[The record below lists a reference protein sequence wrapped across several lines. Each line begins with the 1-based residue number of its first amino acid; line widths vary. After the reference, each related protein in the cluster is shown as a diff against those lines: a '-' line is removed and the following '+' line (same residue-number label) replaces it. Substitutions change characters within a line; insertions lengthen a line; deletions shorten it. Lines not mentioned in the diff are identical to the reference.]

1 MADTRISGGNIA
13 GCERVKVVTLEE
25 TPRTYVVEA
34 MTGISFA
41 ASLSEGSEKE
51 LRVKDTIFGAL
62 RTEDIVRGYDIQ
74 LDDPL
79 LHSEILSLV
88 DGGALSGVP
97 GAPGE
102 VYAAPAAGAP
112 VSRTAFDLYAYS
124 ADRDADGEAKA
135 YHEWKFPGCKGRPV
149 EGALKDGEFTTLSYR
164 IQSRPAGGVS
174 PLTVRRIEA
183 LPDTVA

>member
-1 MADTRISGGNIA
+1 MADTRITGGNIA
-13 GCERVKVVTLEE
+13 GCERVKVVTIEE

-51 LRVKDTIFGAL
+51 LRVKNTIFGAL

-79 LHSEILSLV
+79 LHSQILALV
-88 DGGALSGVP
+88 DGGALSGAP

-102 VYAAPAAGAP
+102 TYAAPAVGEA

-124 ADRDADGEAKA
+124 ADRDADGGAIA
-135 YHEWKFPGCKGRPV
+135 YHEWKFPNCKGRPV
-149 EGALKDGEFTTLSYR
+149 EGALKDGEFATLSYR
-164 IQSRPAGGVS
+164 IQSRPANGVS
-174 PLTVRRIEA
+174 PLTVRRIDA
-183 LPDTVA
+183 LPDTEA

>member
-1 MADTRISGGNIA
+1 MADTRITGGNIA

-25 TPRTYVVEA
+25 APRTYVVEA

-41 ASLSEGSEKE
+41 ANVSEGAEKE
-51 LRVKDTIFGAL
+51 LRVKNTIFGAL

-79 LHSEILSLV
+79 LHSQILALV
-88 DGGALSGVP
+88 DGGAMNGD
-97 GAPGE
+97 A
-102 VYAAPAAGAP
+102 YAAPAVGEA

-124 ADRDADGEAKA
+124 ADRDADGEAIA
-135 YHEWKFPGCKGRPV
+135 YHEWKFPSCKGRPI

-164 IQSRPAGGVS
+164 IQSRPASGVS

-183 LPDTVA
+183 LPDTEG